1 MIELVTSVKD
11 LGNGVVEYKTD
22 KAIVRFHPGKLS
34 EEERKVVIINAAK
47 EFYKAIQK
55 QKQQS
60 AEA

>member
-1 MIELVTSVKD
+1 MEGTYT
-11 LGNGVVEYKTD
+11 EYTTE

-55 QKQQS
+55 QNQKS
-60 AEA
+60 AQA

>member
-1 MIELVTSVKD
+1 MEGTCT
-11 LGNGVVEYKTD
+11 EYITD

-34 EEERKVVIINAAK
+34 EEERRVVIINAAK

-55 QKQQS
+55 QNQKS

>member
-1 MIELVTSVKD
+1 MEGTYT
-11 LGNGVVEYKTD
+11 EYRTE

-55 QKQQS
+55 QNQKS
-60 AEA
+60 AKA